1 MRVLWVDDDELVGGV
16 VGDLLAEL
24 GHEVIWAADGIAAL
38 DRLAQSGFDL
48 LITDVRL
55 GRGGDGR
62 SLAQLARQ
70 ERPSL
75 PVIFMTGDDRVTLRA
90 GEQLLRK
97 PCTLG
102 TLEAAINRARA
113 SG

>member
-1 MRVLWVDDDELVGGV
+1 MKVLWVD
-16 VGDLLAEL
+16 
-24 GHEVIWAADGIAAL
+24 DGIAAL
-38 DRLAQSGFDL
+38 DRLAHGGFDL

-55 GRGGDGR
+55 GRGGDGW
-62 SLAQLARQ
+62 SSAQLARQ

-75 PVIFMTGDDRVTLRA
+75 PVIFMTGDDRVTVRA

-102 TLEAAINRARA
+102 KLEAAISRARTA
-113 SG
+113 G